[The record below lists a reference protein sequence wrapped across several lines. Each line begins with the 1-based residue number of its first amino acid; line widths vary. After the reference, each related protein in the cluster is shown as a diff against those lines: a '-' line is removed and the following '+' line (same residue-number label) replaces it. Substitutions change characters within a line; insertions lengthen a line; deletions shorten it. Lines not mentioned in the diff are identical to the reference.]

1 MRSESALRI
10 QRERTKQGLCRRCGE
25 RPYMARGDSDSPYCE
40 NCKRKANE
48 RQRERVNERK
58 SAGYGPPPLERPA
71 HVHLPHPVDDQR
83 TACGRELTADNIAAG
98 ADDVNCSNC
107 RRTVAYRELAA
118 QSAAPAAPTEEFTE
132 AASEP
137 EPELIAEPEPD
148 ELPIE
153 DTPGPDPVAPAPE
166 RSRRGGI
173 LGWLLRRGRP

>member
-1 MRSESALRI
+1 MRSENALRI

-58 SAGYGPPPLERPA
+58 NAGYGPPPLERPA

-83 TACGRELTADNIAAG
+83 TACGRELTAENVAAEAG
-98 ADDVNCSNC
+98 DVNCSNC
-107 RRTVAYRELAA
+107 RRTVAYRELVAEPV
-118 QSAAPAAPTEEFTE
+118 APAVAPDEFT

-137 EPELIAEPEPD
+137 EPIADAEPD

-153 DTPGPDPVAPAPE
+153 ATEPPPATPAPL
-166 RSRRGGI
+166 RNRRGGV
-173 LGWLLRRGRP
+173 LGRLLRRGRS